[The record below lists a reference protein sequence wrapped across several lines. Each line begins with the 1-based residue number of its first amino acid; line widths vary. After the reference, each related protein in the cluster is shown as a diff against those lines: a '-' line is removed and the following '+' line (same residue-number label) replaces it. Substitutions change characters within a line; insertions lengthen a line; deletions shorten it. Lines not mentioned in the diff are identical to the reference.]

1 MPRTIATMRLF
12 SFVNRLQ
19 FNIFVLIL
27 LLSDPANLFP
37 GDDNCIIFKPVVC
50 LPHQPGQIVSSS
62 EYHGWLQGSRVNIP
76 EFFLLC
82 SLILFMANRFADI
95 ILPLAVSGRFTY
107 RIPEE
112 FLAKVAPGVMVTVE
126 FGRSNLYSGIVCSI
140 HDKTPELHK
149 IKSIIEVND
158 TIPVISDQQLKLW
171 LWISEYYMC
180 YEGEVLK
187 AALPSELYLK
197 RYKPKKETFIVLAR
211 NFTDEELNNILNR
224 IVKAPRQ
231 YEILSEYIRLSGYT
245 SGSEIIPVR
254 KSALLRETRA
264 SPGVIDSLSEKGI
277 LSILYLDISR
287 LKSSDGSVEPL
298 KKLSEIQEVAYA
310 SVKSQLK
317 DKAITLLH
325 GVTSSGKT
333 EIYIHLIDE
342 QLKKGRQVLYL
353 LPEIALT
360 TQIILRLKKHFGA
373 VTGVYHSR
381 FSDPEKVEIWN
392 MVAESDPQKGYRLIL
407 GVRSSLFLPFLDLG
421 LIIVDEEH
429 DGSYKQHDPAPRYHA
444 RDAAIMLAA
453 IHKAK
458 TVLGSASPSIE
469 SYNNALKGKYGLTD
483 LKERHGAIKLPAI
496 ILANTREAYRKKLM
510 VSHFTPQLLHAIDEA
525 LGKGEQ
531 VVLFQNRRG
540 FSPYIECSECGWIPT
555 CVQCAV
561 NLTYHK
567 GINRLVC
574 HYCGYSTGLPSKC
587 DSCHS
592 SGMVTRGFG
601 TEKIEDE
608 IKIVFPAARIG
619 RMDQD
624 TTRNKNS
631 FDRIIKA
638 FEERRIDIL
647 IGTQMISK
655 GLDFENLT
663 VVGVLN
669 ADNLLNYPD
678 FRAHERSFQLIE
690 QVSGRAGRRQKQG
703 KVVIQTSDPGN
714 KIIRMVLRHDYT
726 GMFKSESDERIAF
739 NYPPFCRM
747 IRISIRHKERATLN
761 LYSEILGKDLKG
773 VFGKRVLGPE
783 YPVISQ
789 VQSWYIKNIL
799 LKIEREKAPGKAKQ
813 LLKEAISRLGSEKG
827 AGSLRITIDVDP
839 Y

>member
-1 MPRTIATMRLF
+1 M
-12 SFVNRLQ
+12 
-19 FNIFVLIL
+19 
-27 LLSDPANLFP
+27 
-37 GDDNCIIFKPVVC
+37 
-50 LPHQPGQIVSSS
+50 
-62 EYHGWLQGSRVNIP
+62 
-76 EFFLLC
+76 
-82 SLILFMANRFADI
+82 
-95 ILPLAVSGRFTY
+95 
-107 RIPEE
+107 
-112 FLAKVAPGVMVTVE
+112 MVTVE
-126 FGRSNLYSGIVCSI
+126 FGRSNLYSGIVCNI
-140 HDKTPELHK
+140 HDKIPALAN

-158 TIPVISDQQLKLW
+158 TIPVVSESQLKLW

-197 RYKPKKETFIVLAR
+197 RFKSKKETFIVLEH
-211 NFTDEELNNILNR
+211 NFTEDELNNILNKLA
-224 IVKAPRQ
+224 KAPRQ
-231 YEILSEYIRLSGYT
+231 YELLSEYIRLAGYT
-245 SGSEIIPVR
+245 SDSEIKPIS
-254 KSALLRETRA
+254 KSVLLKNTRS
-264 SPGVIDSLSEKGI
+264 SPGVIDSLSAKGI
-277 LSILYLDISR
+277 LSARLIDVSR
-287 LKSSDGSVEPL
+287 LNSSGNMTEPL
-298 KKLSEIQEVAYA
+298 NKLTEIQHVAY
-310 SVKSQLK
+310 KTIKRQFQ
-317 DKAITLLH
+317 DKEIILLH
-325 GVTSSGKT
+325 GITSSGKT

-342 QLKKGRQVLYL
+342 QLKKGRQVLYM

-373 VTGVYHSR
+373 VTGIYHSR
-381 FSDPEKVEIWN
+381 FSDSEKAEIWN
-392 MVAESDPQKGYRLIL
+392 KVAESDPGKGYRLIL
-407 GVRSSLFLPFLDLG
+407 GVRSSLFLPFSDLG

-429 DGSYKQHDPAPRYHA
+429 DTSYKQHDPAPRYHA
-444 RDAAIMLAA
+444 RDSAIMLAS

-458 TVLGSASPSIE
+458 TILGSASPSIE
-469 SYNNALKGKYGLTD
+469 SYNNALIGKYGLTD
-483 LKERHGAIKLPAI
+483 LKERHGAIKLPVI
-496 ILANTREAYRKKLM
+496 ILANTREAFRKKLM
-510 VSHFTPQLLHAIDEA
+510 VSHFTPQLLEAIDEA
-525 LGKGEQ
+525 LGKDEQ
-531 VVLFQNRRG
+531 VILFQNRRG
-540 FSPYIECSECGWIPT
+540 FSPYIECSECGWIPV
-555 CVQCAV
+555 CIQCAV

-574 HYCGYSTGLPSKC
+574 HYCGYSTGMPSEC

-592 SGMVTRGFG
+592 RGIVTRGFG

-631 FDRIIKA
+631 FSKIIKA

-703 KVVIQTSDPGN
+703 KVVIQTSDPGH
-714 KIIRMVLRHDYT
+714 KIIRMVLRHDYLS
-726 GMFKSESDERIAF
+726 MFKTESDERMTF

-747 IRISIRHKERATLN
+747 IKISIRHKDITALN
-761 LYSEILGKDLKG
+761 YYSEILGKDLKAM
-773 VFGKRVLGPE
+773 FGKRVLGPE
-783 YPVISQ
+783 NPVIPR

-799 LKIEREKAPGKAKQ
+799 LKIEREKAPGKAKD
-813 LLKEAISRLGSEKG
+813 LLSQAINRLEKEKG
-827 AGSLRITIDVDP
+827 AGSLKIAIDVDP